1 MLLTKL
7 IKNIEIISVSGDLK
21 RNPNILGLSSDS
33 RKIKPGFLF
42 IAQKGSAYDGHK
54 FTFEAINAGA
64 RAILVTK
71 NTKKLKNAS
80 VPILI
85 SNTPRKCSAL
95 LAAKFHSFQPN
106 NIVAVTGTN
115 GKTSVIG
122 FLSQI
127 WSKLGRKSATLGT
140 LGFTLNALNIHT
152 PLTTPDPIF
161 IHEKLA
167 KLKKEKIDFLAIEAS
182 SHGIEQNRLD
192 GLIINA
198 AAFTNLSHDHLD
210 YHGNIKK
217 YFSAKKRLFE
227 KVISE
232 GSNVTLN
239 IDSQAFGDLF
249 KICKKRKHKV
259 MTYGEK
265 GGDLQ
270 LTNVLD
276 YEKGQIFNFSAFGRK
291 FETSVPFSGKFQI
304 KNLLCAIGIA
314 VAHGHNIEKV
324 IEVIPKL
331 ESIKGRCQLIAT
343 HPNGAKIYLD
353 YAHTPEALKEVL
365 SNLRSKMM
373 EGKLYILFGC
383 GGDRD
388 KSKRI
393 VMGRIAAKFSD
404 GAFITDDNP
413 RNENPKKIRK
423 QILAG
428 FLPQTGV
435 MVKEIEKRQKA
446 IKTAIS
452 KLKNN
457 DSLIIAGKGH
467 EDYQI
472 IGEEKQKF
480 DDKKITKEEIK
491 KIAKKYKIKKPLE

>member
-1 MLLTKL
+1 M
-7 IKNIEIISVSGDLK
+7 
-21 RNPNILGLSSDS
+21 
-33 RKIKPGFLF
+33 
-42 IAQKGSAYDGHK
+42 
-54 FTFEAINAGA
+54 
-64 RAILVTK
+64 
-71 NTKKLKNAS
+71 
-80 VPILI
+80 
-85 SNTPRKCSAL
+85 
-95 LAAKFHSFQPN
+95 
-106 NIVAVTGTN
+106 
-115 GKTSVIG
+115 IG
-122 FLSQI
+122 
-127 WSKLGRKSATLGT
+127 
-140 LGFTLNALNIHT
+140 
-152 PLTTPDPIF
+152 
-161 IHEKLA
+161 
-167 KLKKEKIDFLAIEAS
+167 
-182 SHGIEQNRLD
+182 
-192 GLIINA
+192 
-198 AAFTNLSHDHLD
+198 
-210 YHGNIKK
+210 
-217 YFSAKKRLFE
+217 
-227 KVISE
+227 E

-239 IDSQAFGDLF
+239 IDSQAFDDLS

-314 VAHGHNIEKV
+314 IAHGHNIEKI

-331 ESIKGRCQLIAT
+331 ESIKGRCQLIAR

-365 SNLRSKMM
+365 SNLRSKIMG
-373 EGKLYILFGC
+373 GKLYILFGC

-428 FLPQTGV
+428 F
-435 MVKEIEKRQKA
+435 
-446 IKTAIS
+446 
-452 KLKNN
+452 
-457 DSLIIAGKGH
+457 
-467 EDYQI
+467 
-472 IGEEKQKF
+472 
-480 DDKKITKEEIK
+480 
-491 KIAKKYKIKKPLE
+491 